1 MSDSY
6 AVILSGGS
14 GTRLWP
20 LSRSMR
26 PKQLLCINGSESLLQ
41 QTAGRVLQ
49 HVGADR
55 VLTVT
60 HEDHKFEVMGQLS
73 EVDIGLPA
81 GVLAEPQARNTLPA
95 IALAVSRI
103 AKNNPEAIVGVF
115 PSDHAIGDEETFL
128 QAWKTAEEGARQGYL
143 VLIGISPDEPATGYG
158 YIQPAGILERGDGGQ
173 IRKVARFVEKPD
185 TASARVFVAEGY
197 LWNGGMFIVRA
208 SVLMQLLRDLQPD
221 IYSVITS
228 IDEKNLA
235 ERYAGL
241 PSVSMDIG
249 IAERANN
256 VAVVPA
262 DMHWSDLG
270 SWDSIYQQ
278 GNHDANGNLVE
289 GDVIA
294 EDSNNCLL
302 WATDGFLATLG
313 VNHLAVIQTAD
324 ATLICDRGRTE
335 DIRNL
340 VARID
345 REKPEL
351 TRIHSTVQRPWGS
364 YTVLEESGRFKI
376 KRIVVNPG
384 ARLSMQMHRHRSEH
398 WVVVSGT
405 AKITNGEQVVLLQE
419 NQSTYIART
428 HRHRLENP
436 GNQPL
441 HIIEVQ
447 CGDYVGEDDIV
458 RFEDTYG
465 RPVNND

>member
-1 MSDSY
+1 MTSSY

-26 PKQLLCINGSESLLQ
+26 PKQLLCLNGSESLLQ
-41 QTAGRVLQ
+41 QTARRLLQ
-49 HVGADR
+49 HVSADR

-60 HEDHKFEVMGQLS
+60 HEDHKFEVMGQLA
-73 EVDIGLPA
+73 EVDARLPA

-95 IALAVSRI
+95 IALAISRI
-103 AKNNPEAIVGVF
+103 FKNDPEAIVGVF
-115 PSDHAIGDEETFL
+115 PSDHAIDDEGAFL
-128 QAWKTAEEGARQGYL
+128 RAWKTAEEAARQGYL
-143 VLIGISPDEPATGYG
+143 ALIGISPNEPATGYG
-158 YIQPAGILERGDGGQ
+158 YIQPAETLVSGEGGQ

-185 TASARVFVAEGY
+185 AENARIFVAEGY
-197 LWNGGMFIVRA
+197 LWNGGMFIVSA
-208 SVLMQLLRDLQPD
+208 AVFMQLLRELQPD
-221 IYSVITS
+221 IHSVIAS

-235 ERYAGL
+235 DRYAAL
-241 PSVSMDIG
+241 PSLSMDVG
-249 IAERANN
+249 IAERASK

-262 DMHWSDLG
+262 EMRWSDLG
-270 SWDSIYQQ
+270 SWDSIYRRHHHDDD
-278 GNHDANGNLVE
+278 GNFIE

-294 EDSNNCLL
+294 EDSRDCLL
-302 WATDGFLATLG
+302 WTTDGLLATLG
-313 VNHLAVIQTAD
+313 VSHLAVIQTAD
-324 ATLICDRGRTE
+324 ATLICDRSRTE
-335 DIRNL
+335 DLKHL

-351 TRIHSTVQRPWGS
+351 TRIHPTVQRPWGS
-364 YTVLEESGRFKI
+364 YTVLEESARFKI

-419 NQSTYIART
+419 NESTYIART

-436 GNQPL
+436 GNLPL

>member
-41 QTAGRVLQ
+41 QTARRVLQ

-185 TASARVFVAEGY
+185 TASARIFVAEGY

-235 ERYAGL
+235 ERYAVL

-249 IAERANN
+249 IAERASN

-278 GNHDANGNLVE
+278 GNHDANGNLLE

-302 WATDGFLATLG
+302 WTTDGLLATLG

-324 ATLICDRGRTE
+324 ATLVCDRGRTE
-335 DIRNL
+335 DIKRL
-340 VARID
+340 VARLE

-351 TRIHSTVQRPWGS
+351 TRIHPTVQRPWGS